1 MFSGQKITQS
11 ITNAHISHIVLIRFL
26 FIMFGAYIY
35 GKRDGIS
42 FSWTTFRD
50 FPLNIQKSLFMRS
63 LYGFFAVLTAMV
75 AIELTPVSIAVSIM
89 MTQVFAS
96 SIAGYILLN
105 ETVSALE
112 YVCMI
117 GGFVGVLVLTND
129 GLLGAEDKKAEL
141 RDLLDRMNYPHY
153 SLGVFMGV
161 LFTVFSALNF
171 YEMRR
176 MGNEVHSS
184 IKTFYYGFVC
194 SMFTL
199 IYIAFQ

>member
-1 MFSGQKITQS
+1 
-11 ITNAHISHIVLIRFL
+11 
-26 FIMFGAYIY
+26 
-35 GKRDGIS
+35 
-42 FSWTTFRD
+42 
-50 FPLNIQKSLFMRS
+50 
-63 LYGFFAVLTAMV
+63 
-75 AIELTPVSIAVSIM
+75 M

-96 SIAGYILLN
+96 AIAGYILLN

-129 GLLGAEDKKAEL
+129 NLLGAEDKRAEL

-161 LFTVFSALNF
+161 MFTIFSAMNF

-176 MGNEVHSS
+176 MGNDVHSS

-194 SMFTL
+194 SIFTL
-199 IYIAFQ
+199 VYIIVQEPALFKVWKMGTDEYPLSGEGFVACLIIGFFSWLN

>member
-1 MFSGQKITQS
+1 
-11 ITNAHISHIVLIRFL
+11 
-26 FIMFGAYIY
+26 
-35 GKRDGIS
+35 
-42 FSWTTFRD
+42 
-50 FPLNIQKSLFMRS
+50 
-63 LYGFFAVLTAMV
+63 
-75 AIELTPVSIAVSIM
+75 M

-96 SIAGYILLN
+96 AIAGYILLN

-112 YVCMI
+112 YVCMV

-129 GLLGAEDKKAEL
+129 SLLGAEDKRAEL

-161 LFTVFSALNF
+161 MFTIFSALNF

-176 MGNEVHSS
+176 MGNDVHSS

-194 SMFTL
+194 STFTL
-199 IYIAFQ
+199 VYIIVQEPALFKVWKMGTDEYPLSGEGFVACIIIGFFSWLN

>member
-1 MFSGQKITQS
+1 
-11 ITNAHISHIVLIRFL
+11 
-26 FIMFGAYIY
+26 
-35 GKRDGIS
+35 
-42 FSWTTFRD
+42 
-50 FPLNIQKSLFMRS
+50 
-63 LYGFFAVLTAMV
+63 
-75 AIELTPVSIAVSIM
+75 
-89 MTQVFAS
+89 
-96 SIAGYILLN
+96 
-105 ETVSALE
+105 
-112 YVCMI
+112 MI